1 MMYNITI
8 KRAENKE
15 GKTMTYNQR
24 TVNVKLERIEICDL
38 LIACTMLEQET
49 DAKKW
54 GDLHDKLMATLE
66 AFDEKNGF
74 GAMEF

>member
-8 KRAENKE
+8 KREENKE

-24 TVNVKLERIEICDL
+24 TMNVKLERIEICDL

-66 AFDEKNGF
+66 AFDEKNGY
-74 GAMEF
+74 GVMEF

>member
-1 MMYNITI
+1 MYNITI
-8 KRAENKE
+8 KRDTNKE
-15 GKTMTYNQR
+15 GRTMTCNQR
-24 TVNVKLERIEICDL
+24 TINVKLERIEICDL

-66 AFDEKNGF
+66 AFDEKNGY
-74 GAMEF
+74 GAIEF